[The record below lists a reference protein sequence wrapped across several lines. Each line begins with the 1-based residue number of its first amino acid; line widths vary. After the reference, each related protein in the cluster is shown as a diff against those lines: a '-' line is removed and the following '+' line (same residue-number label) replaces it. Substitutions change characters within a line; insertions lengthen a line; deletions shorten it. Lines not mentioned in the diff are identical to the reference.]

1 MFFGQIERE
10 FFYGEIWTMWHKSKL
25 PAHLQFLVEQ
35 EQQEQVKRD
44 IWELENQDIGNKSI
58 CSSSGSNSHHST
70 KT

>member
-10 FFYGEIWTMWHKSKL
+10 FFCGEIWPMWHESKL
-25 PAHLQFLVEQ
+25 PDHLQFLMEQ

-44 IWELENQDIGNKSI
+44 IWELESQNIGNKSI
-58 CSSSGSNSHHST
+58 YSSYDNNFHNLT